1 MWLPLL
7 SDSLLLLIPEDAF
20 EDAAEPEEKAAEA
33 IEIGVV
39 AEAQKAQPEPI
50 DPEQEK
56 FEVMI
61 EARHLYK
68 SYTHL

>member
-56 FEVMI
+56 FEVII
-61 EARHLYK
+61 EAIYLYK
-68 SYTHL
+68 SYTHP